1 MTAPIQKTCSI
12 PNCTR
17 QARSR
22 GMCNSH
28 YTTWRRKTT
37 IDTTPV
43 SSESLVLEVLPG
55 TIRELAVKAGLCYE
69 TVRKIVRS
77 LHERRA
83 IHVEDQTI
91 PCVAGGHYSDVFAI
105 GDGEDF
111 KLPKQTKRQYAL
123 RGRRI
128 KHHAN
133 RAARTADPLVAALF
147 GSGVRVPTMTAEG

>member
-1 MTAPIQKTCSI
+1 MTTPIQKTCSNS
-12 PNCTR
+12 NCTR

-55 TIRELAVKAGLCYE
+55 TIRELAAKAGLNYE
-69 TVRKIVRS
+69 TVRKIVRA
-77 LHERRA
+77 LHNRKA
-83 IHVEDQTI
+83 IHIEDTL
-91 PCVAGGHYSDVFAI
+91 PPGLAGGHYIDVFAL
-105 GDGEDF
+105 GAGEDF
-111 KLPKQTKRQYAL
+111 KVSKQTKHKYAL

-133 RAARTADPLVAALF
+133 RAPRTADPLVAALF
-147 GSGVRVPTMTAEG
+147 GSGVRLPLNAEG